1 MQFWQD
7 IAQIIPYPAKTIALK
22 YNLIYPKRKSMA
34 FMQFTTKLALTMA
47 LAIISGAQLTVWA
60 DSMVDKAIV
69 ESYNFRRQQNARMA
83 LSYLQNVEKKATNN
97 AAFHAERAAVY
108 VALDQYDAA
117 MKDCNMAIKLDPK
130 LSDAYDR
137 RAFCYTVS
145 DQLDKAI
152 ADYTAAIKLN
162 PKSPMP
168 YHNRAIAYRKLGKLK
183 EANSDMK
190 HYLTLRPAREVQTI
204 STGLSNDAIRLERQ
218 GDIKGA
224 INYLK
229 FQVNDNSPSNLPLH
243 LATLYAKV
251 GDQAKALTNAT
262 QAVNKSDQ
270 EKDIAMALSA
280 RLLRASLYAK
290 QRDFAAAI
298 KDCSSVIELSSK
310 AEPVAALKTAAKG
323 QHVSALTLRAEC
335 YLQTHRSAEAM
346 NDINQVI
353 KQNPDLIMPFETR
366 GAIYLAS
373 GKHYKEAVADFTK
386 VLKSSPNSEKSRMG
400 RAEAYSAL
408 KQYKAAINDYSAVI
422 DKSPKDANDA
432 YTCRARLY
440 KILHEDK
447 KAAAD
452 LLKANQSLPD

>member
-1 MQFWQD
+1 MQF
-7 IAQIIPYPAKTIALK
+7 K
-22 YNLIYPKRKSMA
+22 
-34 FMQFTTKLALTMA
+34 TKLALTLA
-47 LAIISGAQLTVWA
+47 LALFSGAQLTAWA

-69 ESYNFRRQQNARMA
+69 ESYNFRHQHNAQMA
-83 LSYLQNVEKKATNN
+83 LAYLQAVEKKATNNTASN

-108 VALDQYDAA
+108 VALDQYEAA
-117 MKDCNMAIKLDPK
+117 MKDCNLAIKLDPK

-152 ADYTAAIKLN
+152 GDYTTAIKLN

-183 EANSDMK
+183 EASSDMK
-190 HYLTLRPAREVQTI
+190 HYLTLRPAREEQNI
-204 STGLSNDAIRLERQ
+204 STGLSNDALRLERK
-218 GDIKGA
+218 GDLKGA

-229 FQVNDNSPSNLPLH
+229 FQVNDKSPSNLPLH

-251 GDQAKALTNAT
+251 GEQANALTNAT

-270 EKDIAMALSA
+270 EKDVSNGLSA
-280 RLLRASLYAK
+280 RMLRASLYAK

-298 KDCSSVIELSSK
+298 KDCSTVIELSNK
-310 AEPVAALKTAAKG
+310 TEPVAALKTAAKG
-323 QHVSALTLRAEC
+323 QHAMALILRAEC
-335 YLQTHRSAEAM
+335 YQRTHKLTEAM

-353 KQNPDLIMPFETR
+353 KQNPDLIVPFETR
-366 GAIYLAS
+366 GTIYLAS
-373 GKHYKEAVADFTK
+373 GKQYKEAVADFSK
-386 VLKSSPNSEKSRMG
+386 VLKSSPNSDKARMG

-408 KQYKAAINDYSAVI
+408 KQYKAAIQDYSAVI
-422 DKSPKDANDA
+422 DRSPKDANDA
-432 YTCRARLY
+432 YTSRARLY

-447 KAAAD
+447 KAATD
-452 LLKANQSLPD
+452 LLKAHQSLPD